1 MAIVVPKEAKE
12 EVMKLQQ
19 YQEQLQMLNMEK
31 QNISSNI
38 LNINHSIEELRKVTK
53 ESVYEIVGTVMI
65 KRDKDML
72 INSLVEKKE
81 SLELKDNVLSKQI
94 DRLSAKVNELQKKIM
109 KMVGGNKNG

>member
-38 LNINHSIEELRKVTK
+38 LNINHSIEELKKVTK
-53 ESVYEIVGTVMI
+53 EDVYEIVGTVMI

-94 DRLSAKVNELQKKIM
+94 DRLSSKVNELQKKIM